1 MGQIAKS
8 HYFQVNKLYEIF
20 SPKINF
26 RESLELTINAFSS
39 HEARKSI
46 SNIANII

>member
-8 HYFQVNKLYEIF
+8 HFFQINKLYEIF
-20 SPKINF
+20 NPKINF
-26 RESLELTINAFSS
+26 RESLEFTINAFPP
-39 HEARKSI
+39 HKARKSI